1 MLRELKR
8 FNGQGITDTQRPKH
22 IWAAQSVLGPNLW
35 HPLLIVWCRETF
47 FQAIYTSEITESGE
61 FEVSEFE
68 VGILKFVELD
78 IVN

>member
-1 MLRELKR
+1 MGKELQIHNDPNI
-8 FNGQGITDTQRPKH
+8 FGMHNPFQGQTCGI
-22 IWAAQSVLGPNLW
+22 SVNF
-35 HPLLIVWCRETF
+35 VWCRETF